1 MWLLVAA
8 PQMLKRGLLFRM
20 SLDMCRDILE
30 SLGEVSDVICYVYT
44 VNTAKLAVL
53 KDNLFTR
60 VPVDT
65 V

>member
-44 VNTAKLAVL
+44 VNTEKLAVL
-53 KDNLFTR
+53 KDNLFTH

>member
-44 VNTAKLAVL
+44 VNTEKLAVL

>member
-30 SLGEVSDVICYVYT
+30 SLGEVSGVICYVYT

>member
-8 PQMLKRGLLFRM
+8 SQMLKRGLLFRM
-20 SLDMCRDILE
+20 SLDMCRDVLE

-44 VNTAKLAVL
+44 VNTEKLAVL

>member
-20 SLDMCRDILE
+20 SLDMCRDVLE

-44 VNTAKLAVL
+44 VNIEKLAVL